1 VVADRLAAHPSRE
14 PIVEKAFIHA
24 FTNASTSRG
33 NCSCSNASPPAS
45 PNPSNCSPP
54 GCGWP
59 ATRGLIDPGG
69 EEVAVRRAAFADE
82 LRTLV
87 RRLHRS
93 RALALRDLEQ
103 P

>member
-1 VVADRLAAHPSRE
+1 M
-14 PIVEKAFIHA
+14 EKAFIQECLDISWQLLMQQRLTTRESQS
-24 FTNASTSRG
+24 FELFSTGLWLAR
-33 NCSCSNASPPAS
+33 N
-45 PNPSNCSPP
+45 
-54 GCGWP
+54 
-59 ATRGLIDPGG
+59 RGLIDPGG